1 MNELTISEL
10 VKRTGIPSS
19 TISYYEHEG
28 LISSRAHKGFQRVF
42 DLQAVDQLLLICLG
56 KQVGLSLNELQNML
70 SHHRQN
76 EGQKKLDSRIN
87 EIDSQ
92 IKQLDILRESLRH
105 IHQCEYDNPLAC
117 PIFQKLLQ
125 AAAFE
130 PSKK

>member
-19 TISYYEHEG
+19 TISYYEHEV

-56 KQVGLSLNELQNML
+56 KQVGFSLNELQNML